1 MVRQVCRLPVEVLIA
16 FDGTWSHAKEMV
28 AASVEFLSR
37 FAVRVCLECDESVEG
52 KSIYD
57 SELILRKEPYLGCV
71 STAEAVARVLS
82 VVEPNGVGCEAER
95 QLVGAL
101 EQMVKLQKGF
111 LKPNVA
117 HRPKLKKKKKGQ
129 MHKDADAIQT
139 SSDALSL

>member
-1 MVRQVCRLPVEVLIA
+1 M
-16 FDGTWSHAKEMV
+16 
-28 AASVEFLSR
+28 AASVDFLSR
-37 FAVRVCLECDESVEG
+37 FAERVCLECDESVEG

-82 VVEPNGVGCEAER
+82 VIEPNGIGCEAER

-117 HRPKLKKKKKGQ
+117 HRPKLKKKQKGE
-129 MHKDADAIQT
+129 MHKEAHTIQT
-139 SSDALSL
+139 STDLISL